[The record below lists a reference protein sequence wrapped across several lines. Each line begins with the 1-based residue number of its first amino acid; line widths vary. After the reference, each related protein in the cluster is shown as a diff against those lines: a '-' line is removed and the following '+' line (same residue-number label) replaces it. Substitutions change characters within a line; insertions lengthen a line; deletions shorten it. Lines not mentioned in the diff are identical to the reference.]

1 MEWWSNLSDQ
11 DQEAFIGLGAAAGG
25 IIGTLSLRQLY
36 IWLFQPRTAPA
47 IQNQPPSLQ
56 GSSLEQIP
64 LHQIQIPPPAQAG
77 PADLVQARLDNI
89 QVQVNQISETV
100 QSPMSLLESDVL
112 ANTGVYTPS
121 VGSAC
126 FGCKVKYFR
135 HFFAF

>member
-77 PADLVQARLDNI
+77 PADPVQARLDNI
-89 QVQVNQISETV
+89 QVQVNQISETIQDLDRKHHQLQKFAV
-100 QSPMSLLESDVL
+100 TKIARLE
-112 ANTGVYTPS
+112 
-121 VGSAC
+121 
-126 FGCKVKYFR
+126 VKNSR
-135 HFFAF
+135 K

>member
-77 PADLVQARLDNI
+77 PADPVQARLDNI

-100 QSPMSLLESDVL
+100 QDLDRKHHQLQKFAVTKIARLE
-112 ANTGVYTPS
+112 
-121 VGSAC
+121 
-126 FGCKVKYFR
+126 VKNNR
-135 HFFAF
+135 K

>member
-11 DQEAFIGLGAAAGG
+11 DQELFIGLGAAAGG

-77 PADLVQARLDNI
+77 PADPVQARLDNI
-89 QVQVNQISETV
+89 QVQVNQISENIQDLDRKHHQLQKFAVTKIAR
-100 QSPMSLLESDVL
+100 LE
-112 ANTGVYTPS
+112 
-121 VGSAC
+121 
-126 FGCKVKYFR
+126 VKNNR
-135 HFFAF
+135 K

>member
-11 DQEAFIGLGAAAGG
+11 DQEIFIGLGAAAGG
-25 IIGTLSLRQLY
+25 IIGTFSLRQLY

-77 PADLVQARLDNI
+77 PADPVQARLDDI
-89 QVQVNQISETV
+89 QVQVNQISENIQDLDRKHHQLQKFAVTKIAR
-100 QSPMSLLESDVL
+100 LE
-112 ANTGVYTPS
+112 
-121 VGSAC
+121 
-126 FGCKVKYFR
+126 VKNNR
-135 HFFAF
+135 K

>member
-11 DQEAFIGLGAAAGG
+11 DQELFIGLGAAAGG

-36 IWLFQPRTAPA
+36 IWRFQPRTAPA

-77 PADLVQARLDNI
+77 PADPVQARLDNI
-89 QVQVNQISETV
+89 QVQVNQISENIQDLDRKHHQLQKFAVTKIAR
-100 QSPMSLLESDVL
+100 LE
-112 ANTGVYTPS
+112 
-121 VGSAC
+121 
-126 FGCKVKYFR
+126 VKNNR
-135 HFFAF
+135 K

>member
-25 IIGTLSLRQLY
+25 IIGTFSLRQLY

-64 LHQIQIPPPAQAG
+64 LHQIQIPLPAQAG
-77 PADLVQARLDNI
+77 PADPVQARLDNI
-89 QVQVNQISETV
+89 QVQVNQISETIQDLDRKHHQLQKFAV
-100 QSPMSLLESDVL
+100 TKIARLE
-112 ANTGVYTPS
+112 
-121 VGSAC
+121 
-126 FGCKVKYFR
+126 VKNNR
-135 HFFAF
+135 K

>member
-77 PADLVQARLDNI
+77 PADPVQARLDNI
-89 QVQVNQISETV
+89 QVQVNQISENIQDLDRKHHQLQKFAVTKIAR
-100 QSPMSLLESDVL
+100 LE
-112 ANTGVYTPS
+112 
-121 VGSAC
+121 
-126 FGCKVKYFR
+126 VKNSR
-135 HFFAF
+135 K

>member
-64 LHQIQIPPPAQAG
+64 LHQIQIPLPAQAG
-77 PADLVQARLDNI
+77 PADPVQARLDNI

-100 QSPMSLLESDVL
+100 LDLDRKHHQLQKFAVTKIARLE
-112 ANTGVYTPS
+112 
-121 VGSAC
+121 
-126 FGCKVKYFR
+126 VKNNR
-135 HFFAF
+135 K

>member
-47 IQNQPPSLQ
+47 IQNQPSLQ

-64 LHQIQIPPPAQAG
+64 LHQIQIPLPAQAG
-77 PADLVQARLDNI
+77 PADPVQARLDNI

-100 QSPMSLLESDVL
+100 QDRKHHQLQKFAVTKIARLE
-112 ANTGVYTPS
+112 
-121 VGSAC
+121 
-126 FGCKVKYFR
+126 VKNNR
-135 HFFAF
+135 K

>member
-77 PADLVQARLDNI
+77 PADPVQARLDDI
-89 QVQVNQISETV
+89 QVQVNQISENIQDLDRKHHQLQKFAVTKIAR
-100 QSPMSLLESDVL
+100 LE
-112 ANTGVYTPS
+112 
-121 VGSAC
+121 
-126 FGCKVKYFR
+126 VKNSR
-135 HFFAF
+135 K

>member
-77 PADLVQARLDNI
+77 PADPVQARLDNI
-89 QVQVNQISETV
+89 QVQVNQISETIQDLDRKHHQLQKFAV
-100 QSPMSLLESDVL
+100 TKIARLE
-112 ANTGVYTPS
+112 
-121 VGSAC
+121 
-126 FGCKVKYFR
+126 VKNNR
-135 HFFAF
+135 K

>member
-77 PADLVQARLDNI
+77 PADPVQARLDNI

-100 QSPMSLLESDVL
+100 HDLDRKHHQLQKFAVTKIARLE
-112 ANTGVYTPS
+112 
-121 VGSAC
+121 
-126 FGCKVKYFR
+126 VKNNR
-135 HFFAF
+135 K

>member
-25 IIGTLSLRQLY
+25 IIGTFSLRQLY

-64 LHQIQIPPPAQAG
+64 LHQIQVPPPAQAG
-77 PADLVQARLDNI
+77 PADPVQARLDNI

-100 QSPMSLLESDVL
+100 QDLDRKHHQLQKFAVTKIARLE
-112 ANTGVYTPS
+112 
-121 VGSAC
+121 
-126 FGCKVKYFR
+126 VKNSR
-135 HFFAF
+135 K

>member
-64 LHQIQIPPPAQAG
+64 LHQIQIPLPAQAG
-77 PADLVQARLDNI
+77 PADPVQARLDNI
-89 QVQVNQISETV
+89 QVQVNQISENIQDLDRKHHQLQKFTV
-100 QSPMSLLESDVL
+100 TKIARLE
-112 ANTGVYTPS
+112 
-121 VGSAC
+121 
-126 FGCKVKYFR
+126 VKNSR
-135 HFFAF
+135 K

>member
-25 IIGTLSLRQLY
+25 IIGTFSLRQLY

-64 LHQIQIPPPAQAG
+64 LHQIQVPPPAQAG
-77 PADLVQARLDNI
+77 PADPVQARLDNI
-89 QVQVNQISETV
+89 QVQVNQISEIV
-100 QSPMSLLESDVL
+100 QDLDRKHHQLQKFAVTKIARLE
-112 ANTGVYTPS
+112 
-121 VGSAC
+121 
-126 FGCKVKYFR
+126 VKNNR
-135 HFFAF
+135 K

>member
-77 PADLVQARLDNI
+77 PADPVQARLDNI
-89 QVQVNQISETV
+89 QVQVNQISEIV
-100 QSPMSLLESDVL
+100 QDLDRKHHQLQKFAVTKIARLE
-112 ANTGVYTPS
+112 
-121 VGSAC
+121 
-126 FGCKVKYFR
+126 VKNSR
-135 HFFAF
+135 K

>member
-64 LHQIQIPPPAQAG
+64 LHQIQIPLPAQAG
-77 PADLVQARLDNI
+77 PADPVQARLDNI
-89 QVQVNQISETV
+89 QVQVNQISENIQDLDRKHHQLQKFAVTKIAR
-100 QSPMSLLESDVL
+100 LE
-112 ANTGVYTPS
+112 
-121 VGSAC
+121 
-126 FGCKVKYFR
+126 VKNNR
-135 HFFAF
+135 K

>member
-77 PADLVQARLDNI
+77 PADPVQARLDNI

-100 QSPMSLLESDVL
+100 LDLDRKHHQLQKFAVTKIARLE
-112 ANTGVYTPS
+112 
-121 VGSAC
+121 
-126 FGCKVKYFR
+126 VKNNR
-135 HFFAF
+135 K

>member
-77 PADLVQARLDNI
+77 PADPVQARLDNI
-89 QVQVNQISETV
+89 QVQVNQISENIQDLDLKHHQLQKFAVTKIAR
-100 QSPMSLLESDVL
+100 LE
-112 ANTGVYTPS
+112 
-121 VGSAC
+121 
-126 FGCKVKYFR
+126 VKNNR
-135 HFFAF
+135 K

>member
-77 PADLVQARLDNI
+77 PADPVQARLDNI

-100 QSPMSLLESDVL
+100 QDLDRKHHQLQKFAVTKIARLE
-112 ANTGVYTPS
+112 
-121 VGSAC
+121 
-126 FGCKVKYFR
+126 VKNSR
-135 HFFAF
+135 K

>member
-47 IQNQPPSLQ
+47 IQNQPSLQ

-77 PADLVQARLDNI
+77 PADPVQARLDNI
-89 QVQVNQISETV
+89 QVQVNQISENIQDLDLKHHQLQKFAVTKIAR
-100 QSPMSLLESDVL
+100 LE
-112 ANTGVYTPS
+112 
-121 VGSAC
+121 
-126 FGCKVKYFR
+126 VKNNR
-135 HFFAF
+135 K

>member
-56 GSSLEQIP
+56 GSSLEQIVP
-64 LHQIQIPPPAQAG
+64 LHQIQIPLPAQAG
-77 PADLVQARLDNI
+77 PADPVQARLDNI
-89 QVQVNQISETV
+89 QVQVNQISETIQNLDRKHHQLQKFAV
-100 QSPMSLLESDVL
+100 TKIARLE
-112 ANTGVYTPS
+112 
-121 VGSAC
+121 
-126 FGCKVKYFR
+126 VKNSR
-135 HFFAF
+135 K

>member
-64 LHQIQIPPPAQAG
+64 LHQIQIPLPAQAG
-77 PADLVQARLDNI
+77 PADPVQARLDNI
-89 QVQVNQISETV
+89 QVQVNQISETIQDLDRKHHQLQKFAV
-100 QSPMSLLESDVL
+100 TKIARLE
-112 ANTGVYTPS
+112 
-121 VGSAC
+121 
-126 FGCKVKYFR
+126 VKNNR
-135 HFFAF
+135 K

>member
-77 PADLVQARLDNI
+77 PADPVQARLDNI
-89 QVQVNQISETV
+89 QVQVNQISENIQDLDRKHHQLQKFAVTKIAR
-100 QSPMSLLESDVL
+100 LE
-112 ANTGVYTPS
+112 
-121 VGSAC
+121 
-126 FGCKVKYFR
+126 VKNNR
-135 HFFAF
+135 K

>member
-11 DQEAFIGLGAAAGG
+11 DQEIFIGLGAAAGG
-25 IIGTLSLRQLY
+25 IIGTFSLRQLY

-77 PADLVQARLDNI
+77 PADPVQARLDNI
-89 QVQVNQISETV
+89 QVQVNQISENIQDLDRKHHQLQKFAVTKIAR
-100 QSPMSLLESDVL
+100 LE
-112 ANTGVYTPS
+112 
-121 VGSAC
+121 
-126 FGCKVKYFR
+126 VKNNR
-135 HFFAF
+135 K

>member
-25 IIGTLSLRQLY
+25 IIGTFSLRQLY

-64 LHQIQIPPPAQAG
+64 LHQIQIPLPAQAG
-77 PADLVQARLDNI
+77 PADPVQARLDDI
-89 QVQVNQISETV
+89 QVQVNQISENIQDLDRKHHQLQKFAVTKIAR
-100 QSPMSLLESDVL
+100 LE
-112 ANTGVYTPS
+112 
-121 VGSAC
+121 
-126 FGCKVKYFR
+126 VKNNR
-135 HFFAF
+135 K

>member
-77 PADLVQARLDNI
+77 PADPVQARLDDI
-89 QVQVNQISETV
+89 QVQVNQISENIQDLDRKHHQLQKFAVTKIAR
-100 QSPMSLLESDVL
+100 LE
-112 ANTGVYTPS
+112 
-121 VGSAC
+121 
-126 FGCKVKYFR
+126 VKNNR
-135 HFFAF
+135 K

>member
-64 LHQIQIPPPAQAG
+64 LHQIQIPLPAQAG
-77 PADLVQARLDNI
+77 PADPVQARLDNI

-100 QSPMSLLESDVL
+100 QDLDRKHHQLQKFAVTKIARLE
-112 ANTGVYTPS
+112 
-121 VGSAC
+121 
-126 FGCKVKYFR
+126 VKNSR
-135 HFFAF
+135 K

>member
-25 IIGTLSLRQLY
+25 IIRTLSLRQLY

-77 PADLVQARLDNI
+77 PADPVQARLDNI
-89 QVQVNQISETV
+89 QVQVNQISENIQDLDRKHHQLQKFAVTKIAR
-100 QSPMSLLESDVL
+100 LE
-112 ANTGVYTPS
+112 
-121 VGSAC
+121 
-126 FGCKVKYFR
+126 VKNNR
-135 HFFAF
+135 K

>member
-11 DQEAFIGLGAAAGG
+11 DQEAFIGLGAAASG

-77 PADLVQARLDNI
+77 PADPVQARLDNI
-89 QVQVNQISETV
+89 QVQVNQISENIQDLDRKHHQLQKFAVTKIAR
-100 QSPMSLLESDVL
+100 LE
-112 ANTGVYTPS
+112 
-121 VGSAC
+121 
-126 FGCKVKYFR
+126 VKNSR
-135 HFFAF
+135 K

>member
-64 LHQIQIPPPAQAG
+64 LHQIQIPLPAQAG
-77 PADLVQARLDNI
+77 PADPVQARLDNI

-100 QSPMSLLESDVL
+100 QDLDRKHHQLQKFAVTKIARLE
-112 ANTGVYTPS
+112 
-121 VGSAC
+121 
-126 FGCKVKYFR
+126 VKNNR
-135 HFFAF
+135 K

>member
-64 LHQIQIPPPAQAG
+64 LHQIQIPLPAQAG
-77 PADLVQARLDNI
+77 PADPVQARLDDI
-89 QVQVNQISETV
+89 QVQVNQISENIQDLDRKHHQLQKFAVTKIAR
-100 QSPMSLLESDVL
+100 LE
-112 ANTGVYTPS
+112 
-121 VGSAC
+121 
-126 FGCKVKYFR
+126 VKNNR
-135 HFFAF
+135 K